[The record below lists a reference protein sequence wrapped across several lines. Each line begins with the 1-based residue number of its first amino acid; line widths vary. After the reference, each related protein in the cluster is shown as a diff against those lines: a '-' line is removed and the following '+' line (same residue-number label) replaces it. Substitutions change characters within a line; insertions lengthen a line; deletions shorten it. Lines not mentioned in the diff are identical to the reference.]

1 MANRPNHSLNNDQII
16 ARPATPVPPPINR
29 NQQQE
34 ICSTKSTDNPVSER
48 SIMDKRKIS
57 FIANIHP
64 TESDYTVGS
73 STKRQCHYRI
83 SQTKFLAD

>member
-34 ICSTKSTDNPVSER
+34 ICSTKSTDNPGL
-48 SIMDKRKIS
+48 IMPFTYKTI
-57 FIANIHP
+57 FI
-64 TESDYTVGS
+64 
-73 STKRQCHYRI
+73 KLF
-83 SQTKFLAD
+83 FL